1 MLLGSLGCGAH
12 LLSVDVKMDAGSGI
26 VQHLANH
33 LGEVLLPSRHDCG
46 QQYQCGQETAD
57 GAAMATG
64 KTCKRGSDRCRKH
77 RKQEVKGR
85 GDAINSNGR

>member
-46 QQYQCGQETAD
+46 QQYQRGQETAD
-57 GAAMATG
+57 GAGWQRVKRAREEVTDVGSTG
-64 KTCKRGSDRCRKH
+64 SRK
-77 RKQEVKGR
+77 
-85 GDAINSNGR
+85 

>member
-46 QQYQCGQETAD
+46 QQYQRGQETAD
-57 GAAMATG
+57 GAGWRRVKRAREEVTDVGSTG
-64 KTCKRGSDRCRKH
+64 SRK
-77 RKQEVKGR
+77 
-85 GDAINSNGR
+85 